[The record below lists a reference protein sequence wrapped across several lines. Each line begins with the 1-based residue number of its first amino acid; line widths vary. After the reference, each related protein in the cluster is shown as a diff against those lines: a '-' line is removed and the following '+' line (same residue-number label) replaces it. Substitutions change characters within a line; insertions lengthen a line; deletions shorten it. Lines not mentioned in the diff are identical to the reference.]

1 MINNQKEN
9 RWIFGTM
16 LVSAL
21 LSLVAALVLSVEAL
35 HLAKNPDAQL
45 SCSINAVVN
54 CASVMKY
61 EDANI
66 FGFPNSFI
74 GMIAEPIVMT
84 VAMAGLAGVAFPRW
98 FMVLAQ
104 IGYGLG
110 LIFAYYLFFLSVFV
124 IGALCPWCL
133 LVTLSTTGVFMS
145 LLRYNIRQNNFALPV
160 KMHSKLQRWFT
171 KDYDK
176 FATAAWLFGMF
187 ILVLAKYKDGLF
199 G

>member
-74 GMIAEPIVMT
+74 GMIAEPIVIT